1 MIKVNVDK
9 LSSVGV
15 YTILHF
21 YQQDMSVETGFSEWL
36 PTINRIVVT
45 MIFYTLNYILH
56 ISQQKKERNKNKWAV
71 LKTEDSLMLQR
82 TRHETLCYL

>member
-1 MIKVNVDK
+1 MRLLNQRINAFTIKVNIDK

-21 YQQDMSVETGFSEWL
+21 YQQDMNVGTGFSECV

-45 MIFYTLNYILH
+45 MIFYTLNDILH
-56 ISQQKKERNKNKWAV
+56 ISQQNKERNKNK
-71 LKTEDSLMLQR
+71 
-82 TRHETLCYL
+82 